1 MGILFLK
8 LGFSNWEALY
18 KELLTYKTGVFV
30 GGITPGI
37 ERAGSNLAEGAL
49 FPFESLLSSTLR
61 FPNLFPLDF
70 CVECN

>member
-1 MGILFLK
+1 M

-18 KELLTYKTGVFV
+18 KELLIYKTGGV
-30 GGITPGI
+30 TPGI
-37 ERAGSNLAEGAL
+37 EWAGSNLAEGAL
-49 FPFESLLSSTLR
+49 FPFESLLSSTLI